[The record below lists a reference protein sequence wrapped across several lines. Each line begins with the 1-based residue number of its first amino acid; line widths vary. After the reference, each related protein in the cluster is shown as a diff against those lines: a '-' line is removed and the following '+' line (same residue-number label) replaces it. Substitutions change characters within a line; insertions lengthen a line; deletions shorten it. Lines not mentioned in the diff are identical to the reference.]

1 MSDDQRPARPA
12 EHDEPRDEV
21 EGHSHIRKGANE
33 EPAKEAEGDD
43 EVEAHSH
50 IRKGKPKHA

>member
-12 EHDEPRDEV
+12 EHDEPQDEV
-21 EGHSHIRKGANE
+21 EAHSHIRKGANE
-33 EPAKEAEGDD
+33 EPAKEGEGDD

-50 IRKGKPKHA
+50 IRKG